1 MLDSKDTQSKF
12 TFINHSNGAS
22 GNFLARLCLILF
34 GDYNHLQ
41 EARENYYHMH
51 FDTSDFVKDGSE
63 LKNHLDRI
71 IYLDFIPD
79 ISNKLSE
86 FNCHVVLPYL
96 YNSLISK
103 WFSDNIKAFPKRY
116 FDHYICVMHIKNP
129 DHILNCIPNS
139 NYIKIKADYEDFQ
152 QLSFN
157 FVTKL
162 LPILPDHG
170 RSMIDFWCKNLNY
183 NLDDYTDIRKIVWL
197 HWQFNKEYITEQNNY
212 IPSYYIPTLEIN
224 FKNIT
229 DVSIINRL
237 IAFLEIENVNSDI
250 KSLAADFIQKYSNSQ
265 KKIPWILTED
275 EYI

>member
-1 MLDSKDTQSKF
+1 MSDSNDTPSKF

-41 EARENYYHMH
+41 EARESFYHMH
-51 FDTSDFVKDGSE
+51 YDSSDIIDDGTNF
-63 LKNHLDRI
+63 KNYLDRV
-71 IYLDFIPD
+71 IYLDFIPN
-79 ISNKLSE
+79 ISNKLAE
-86 FNCHVVLPYL
+86 YKCHVTLPYF
-96 YNSLISK
+96 YDSLVST
-103 WFSDNIKAFPKRY
+103 WFSNNIKAFPKKY
-116 FDHYICVMHIKNP
+116 FNHYICLMHVKNP

-183 NLDDYTDIRKIVWL
+183 NLDDYTNIRKLVWL

-224 FKNIT
+224 FKQIT
-229 DVSIINRL
+229 DMSVINKL
-237 IAFLEIENVNSDI
+237 VEFLEIKNINSSI
-250 KSLAADFIQKYSNSQ
+250 TSLAADFIQQYSNSQ

-275 EYI
+275 EYT